1 MTTASNSSATLL
13 LVTGLLSVSMA
24 AMGYYYLHMSSK
36 KPRALSTDDGEE
48 AGVPEAAS
56 LKQVAQSPKKEV
68 QTNLEAPVEKVE
80 EPVVVENTAASP
92 IKEAAASPK
101 KEVAASPKEEV
112 AASPKK
118 TPKSSPKKTV
128 DSPKEKVE
136 PPVLDLPKPAHSS
149 PKTVPETPKKEAGP
163 AVIEL
168 PKKAIANPIKA
179 SESHNKTPESCAR
192 TPESPKKVAESPK
205 KVAESP
211 KKVVES
217 PKKIA
222 EPASDAVAR
231 KLSEDFVFTQAVSE
245 TATAFTEEL
254 LQESLENIA
263 LDQEEYVQV
272 ELTQSMTLSQSAPEL
287 INVEDAAVK
296 NEDEDTLPSAATEDE
311 ESIVEEEQDQV
322 AVGSVESSSSEPVVE
337 AAVVPETLAALASPK
352 NPRAP
357 SAAWEAITSSP
368 VVKAS
373 TPAEEPAAPL
383 SLDTPAESAES
394 SEPLSITV
402 PAETSEASAEN
413 KDTSSPVSSGGS
425 SPGRRNRNRSK
436 KSKSKKK
443 KGKKKFKA

>member
-92 IKEAAASPK
+92 KKEA
-101 KEVAASPKEEV
+101 AASPKEEV
-112 AASPKK
+112 AASPMK

-128 DSPKEKVE
+128 DSPKEEVE

-192 TPESPKKVAESPK
+192 TPESPTKVAESPK
-205 KVAESP
+205 KVADSP

-231 KLSEDFVFTQAVSE
+231 KLSEDFVFT
-245 TATAFTEEL
+245 
-254 LQESLENIA
+254 
-263 LDQEEYVQV
+263 
-272 ELTQSMTLSQSAPEL
+272 
-287 INVEDAAVK
+287 
-296 NEDEDTLPSAATEDE
+296 
-311 ESIVEEEQDQV
+311 
-322 AVGSVESSSSEPVVE
+322 
-337 AAVVPETLAALASPK
+337 
-352 NPRAP
+352 
-357 SAAWEAITSSP
+357 
-368 VVKAS
+368 
-373 TPAEEPAAPL
+373 
-383 SLDTPAESAES
+383 
-394 SEPLSITV
+394 
-402 PAETSEASAEN
+402 
-413 KDTSSPVSSGGS
+413 
-425 SPGRRNRNRSK
+425 
-436 KSKSKKK
+436 
-443 KGKKKFKA
+443 

>member
-48 AGVPEAAS
+48 AGVLEAAS

-92 IKEAAASPK
+92 K

-128 DSPKEKVE
+128 DTPKEEEE

-149 PKTVPETPKKEAGP
+149 PKTAPETPKKEAGP

-168 PKKAIANPIKA
+168 SKKAIANPIKA
-179 SESHNKTPESCAR
+179 SESHNKTSESCAQ
-192 TPESPKKVAESPK
+192 TPESPTKVAESPTKVAESPK
-205 KVAESP
+205 KVADSP

-272 ELTQSMTLSQSAPEL
+272 ELTQSMTLSQSTPEL

-357 SAAWEAITSSP
+357 SASWEAITSSP

-394 SEPLSITV
+394 SEPLSINV
-402 PAETSEASAEN
+402 PAETSEAPAEN